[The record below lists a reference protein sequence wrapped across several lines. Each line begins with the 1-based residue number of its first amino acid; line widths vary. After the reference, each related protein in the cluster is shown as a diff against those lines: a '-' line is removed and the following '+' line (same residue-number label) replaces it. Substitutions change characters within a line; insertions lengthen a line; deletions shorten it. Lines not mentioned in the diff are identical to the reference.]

1 METLPAWHRARS
13 CHQSRLSQPSKLSP
27 EEVTAPRADEVDQ
40 TPSHTERSMWSR
52 PSMLPPHRRRR
63 RPQGSAGG
71 GSFSGG
77 RRGSQSVAY
86 KKNGGTK

>member
-1 METLPAWHRARS
+1 METLPAWQRARS
-13 CHQSRLSQPSKLSP
+13 CHQSRLSQPLELSP
-27 EEVTAPRADEVDQ
+27 EVTAPRADEVDQ

-63 RPQGSAGG
+63 RPQGSVGG

-86 KKNGGTK
+86 TNGGTK